1 MRSEEQVVSALTGMA
16 TEYSALAEAFG
27 RYPDIQAVYLFG
39 SRAAGGGRRDSDLD
53 LAVVPRSG
61 SARRRKLEILTDL
74 ARIGFDDVDLV
85 FLDTGDMVL
94 KYEAVRHNR
103 LVYQAA
109 DFDRGTM
116 YSNVVRQYLDLKPY
130 LDVQRRAY
138 RERIL
143 GGQ

>member
-1 MRSEEQVVSALTGMA
+1 MGVSTQ
-16 TEYSALAEAFG
+16 TEMDSRLSVLAEVFG

-39 SRAAGGGRRDSDLD
+39 SHATGTVRKDSDLD

-61 SARRRKLEILTDL
+61 AAREKKLEILTDL
-74 ARIGFDDVDLV
+74 ARIGFDDIDLV

>member
-1 MRSEEQVVSALTGMA
+1 MSTQ
-16 TEYSALAEAFG
+16 TEM
-27 RYPDIQAVYLFG
+27 D
-39 SRAAGGGRRDSDLD
+39 SRLSVL
-53 LAVVPRSG
+53 
-61 SARRRKLEILTDL
+61 
-74 ARIGFDDVDLV
+74 
-85 FLDTGDMVL
+85 VL

-116 YSNVVRQYLDLKPY
+116 YSNDVLQYLDLKPY
-130 LDVQRRAY
+130 LDVQRKAY